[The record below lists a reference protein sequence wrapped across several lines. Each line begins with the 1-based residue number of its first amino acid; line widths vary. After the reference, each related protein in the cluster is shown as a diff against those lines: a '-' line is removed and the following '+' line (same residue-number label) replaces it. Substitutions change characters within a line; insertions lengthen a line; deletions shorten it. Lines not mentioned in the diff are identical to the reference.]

1 MPVIITGN
9 IENFNNFDRSVVTIK
24 QTPEGTTMTVRPQD
38 DYTEDVVPTE
48 NINQEET
55 FESDEESR
63 RGPKVTSLFISNEV
77 ERQETERLISFLHEH
92 KLGKSDLDAAQDN
105 SANQVIVCFY
115 RVWKENHKLTSKAG
129 PTALVRYI
137 STIEGLSISVTEIA
151 YSNALGR
158 MIKPENKYPN
168 WSGLVREY
176 FQMN

>member
-1 MPVIITGN
+1 MN
-9 IENFNNFDRSVVTIK
+9 ADSIERSTDNPIEQK
-24 QTPEGTTMTVRPQD
+24 SASIP
-38 DYTEDVVPTE
+38 
-48 NINQEET
+48 NEEL
-55 FESDEESR
+55 FESEEESR
-63 RGPKVTSLFISNEV
+63 RGPKVTSLFISDEV
-77 ERQETERLISFLHEH
+77 EKQETKRLISFFHKH

-137 STIEGLSISVTEIA
+137 STLEGLSISVTEIA

-158 MIKPENKYPN
+158 MIKPENKYPD
-168 WSGLVREY
+168 WSGQVREY